1 MQLTER
7 EKQRLYKNIC
17 TPYGMNILNL
27 IMTAETV
34 KAYDF
39 CRQADNCRE
48 NIIRLNNM
56 RRCCSR
62 DELQE
67 INGQI
72 REERAMIRFW
82 TFCKNVFRDRKRRMS
97 KLFKHGYAVMC
108 GYAVTKDRLGDMSE
122 LFASCCDAKGK
133 YRAYET
139 TDIVDAYV
147 KHVASEE
154 QIPYAYVRI
163 RQDAR
168 TGKLIIWYGE
178 TRLAFDGRQCTGRK
192 KRYLLHAAQD
202 IRGYRLM
209 TLADKKSWPAWRP
222 IISDILVTPAGRFKI
237 TAQSW
242 WEMLNC
248 IDRLAAKKVFVTD
261 YSGIYITMAV
271 YRHPVSWG

>member
-7 EKQRLYKNIC
+7 EKQRLDKNIC
-17 TPYGMNILNL
+17 APYGMNILNL

-48 NIIRLNNM
+48 NIMRLNNM

-62 DELQE
+62 DELQGIKE
-67 INGQI
+67 QI
-72 REERAMIRFW
+72 RDNRCMIRFW
-82 TFCKNVFRDRKRRMS
+82 TFCRNVFRDRKRRMT
-97 KLFKHGYAVMC
+97 KLFNHGYVVM
-108 GYAVTKDRLGDMSE
+108 KDRLGDMSE
-122 LFASCCDAKGK
+122 LFAACPDNKAKR
-133 YRAYET
+133 RAYEM

-163 RQDAR
+163 RQDAG
-168 TGKLIIWYGE
+168 TGKLIVQYTE
-178 TRLAFDGRQCTGRK
+178 PRLKFPDGVHCSKRRK
-192 KRYLLHAAQD
+192 YLLYDAAQD
-202 IRGYRLM
+202 IREYRPM
-209 TLADKKSWPAWRP
+209 SLADKKSWPAWRP
-222 IISDILVTPAGRFKI
+222 IISDILVTPAGKFKI

-248 IDRLAAKKVFVTD
+248 ISRLADGKAFVTD
-261 YSGIYITMAV
+261 YSGIYIGMKV
-271 YRHPVSWG
+271 YRHPVQWD

>member
-17 TPYGMNILNL
+17 TPYSMNILNL
-27 IMTAETV
+27 IMVAQTV

-72 REERAMIRFW
+72 RDNRCMIRFW
-82 TFCKNVFRDRKRRMS
+82 TFCKNVFRDRKRRMT
-97 KLFKHGYAVMC
+97 KLFKCGYAVMC

-122 LFASCCDAKGK
+122 LFAACSDGKGK
-133 YRAYET
+133 HRAYEM

-163 RQDAR
+163 RQDAG
-168 TGKLIIWYGE
+168 TGKLDVQYGE
-178 TRLAFDGRQCTGRK
+178 TRLEFPEGIHCGKSRK
-192 KRYLLHAAQD
+192 YLLYAAQD
-202 IRGYRLM
+202 IREYRPM

-222 IISDILVTPAGRFKI
+222 IISDILVTPAGKFKI

-248 IDRLAAKKVFVTD
+248 IDRLAAKKAFVTD
-261 YSGIYITMAV
+261 YSGIYIGMKV
-271 YRHPVSWG
+271 YRHPVSWD